1 VIAQVLRRHD
11 RQTRAAITAWLRQ
24 HDIARGRTPEDADT
38 RSGRCWQPRLQP
50 CWGSKR
56 SHVDFTD
63 RQRADAELNR
73 IYAKVLALNAQ
84 DTVFLERFKAAQ
96 RAWLVFR
103 DAQIA
108 ARYPSPDDYGSVLPM
123 CQSVEYE
130 QLTLDR
136 IKQLKAW
143 VGGVEEGDVCAGSYP
158 MSGR

>member
-1 VIAQVLRRHD
+1 MRMLPSLLLVCALAPVGATYAQAPK
-11 RQTRAAITAWLRQ
+11 AAVGAGASPHTSDGMACDSPNQSQAGLNQ
-24 HDIARGRTPEDADT
+24 CASNSA
-38 RSGRCWQPRLQP
+38 
-50 CWGSKR
+50 
-56 SHVDFTD
+56 
-63 RQRADAELNR
+63 QRADAELNR

-123 CQSVEYE
+123 CQSGEYE